1 LPALPIWF
9 LNIHGQIP
17 IGLDFGIVFFGLW
30 SIFILSF
37 VAAWKNKKSFTKTLK
52 KAITK
57 PTRKLFNSSLFA
69 LPVINSMS
77 LIVIVALQSIQEA
90 GGIPTGSSPTES
102 DPFLNLVDLSY
113 AAVSEE
119 IGFRLIPIGAL
130 LVIYLLVTRNKEATF
145 SFTQKVKFCFLSF
158 LFPDDAKRMAGKK
171 TVRENGLWNGISL
184 AEWGMLVFTSA
195 IFGFAHFNPGV
206 SWEIGKV
213 TSATFAGLVLGLSYL
228 VYGAHVSIIVHWF
241 FNAYN
246 ETFFLLSD
254 FYPVTAPLANVTVIL
269 SIILG
274 LFGWSLLA
282 VYEVLKL
289 VRKNKQKDKDLQD
302 QTMPSPPVS
311 PL

>member
-1 LPALPIWF
+1 
-9 LNIHGQIP
+9 
-17 IGLDFGIVFFGLW
+17 
-30 SIFILSF
+30 
-37 VAAWKNKKSFTKTLK
+37 
-52 KAITK
+52 
-57 PTRKLFNSSLFA
+57 
-69 LPVINSMS
+69 
-77 LIVIVALQSIQEA
+77 
-90 GGIPTGSSPTES
+90 
-102 DPFLNLVDLSY
+102 
-113 AAVSEE
+113 
-119 IGFRLIPIGAL
+119 
-130 LVIYLLVTRNKEATF
+130 
-145 SFTQKVKFCFLSF
+145 
-158 LFPDDAKRMAGKK
+158 MAGKK